1 MSMNFLAIDL
11 GATSGRTILGSIV
24 EGKLE
29 QRELTRFPNPI
40 IETGGH
46 FYWDILALYHEII
59 LSLKKVADE
68 GIDIESIGIDTWGV
82 DVVMM
87 GKDGGVLR
95 NPYSYRDPHTEG
107 AMEDYFQQISKIVI
121 RIP

>member
-1 MSMNFLAIDL
+1 MNFLAIDL

-68 GIDIESIGIDTWGV
+68 GIDIESIGIDTWGQWRTIFSRYPKRKC
-82 DVVMM
+82 M
-87 GKDGGVLR
+87 KRRASSSCRSTPFSNSL
-95 NPYSYRDPHTEG
+95 PCT
-107 AMEDYFQQISKIVI
+107 AITI
-121 RIP
+121 RH